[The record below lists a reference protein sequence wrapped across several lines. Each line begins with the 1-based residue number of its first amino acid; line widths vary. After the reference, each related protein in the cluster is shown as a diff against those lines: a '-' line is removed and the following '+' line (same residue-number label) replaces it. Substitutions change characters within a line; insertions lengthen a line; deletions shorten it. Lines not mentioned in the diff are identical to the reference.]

1 MINKIIAEY
10 LRTNKR
16 LVVPHFG
23 AFIRKEN
30 SEAIVFVPFLKKDDG
45 VLQQLLVS
53 EYGMDSA
60 DAQAVIDEYIAEI
73 KESIAARGAYVIE
86 GVGRL
91 MTDSNGICYLEL
103 GAAPAQAA
111 AVRPVDTASPVGPA
125 SFPAP
130 SAEPARHTKIQQQ
143 ARPTEKTDKLGGQA
157 LLSDVMWF
165 KKEMKAYHEW
175 LERQVKKH
183 PHVKIL
189 METEATPE
197 LISEMDVDAAI
208 IAVGAEQIV
217 PPIPGVEKATMAFD
231 VFGHEEEL
239 GKKVVIIGGGD
250 IGCELSIHLS
260 GLGHEC
266 SIVEMTHFVAGNT
279 ELTER
284 MSILEWMEKENVT
297 TYLDTQALEIGDG
310 SVKIKNADGE
320 SYLEADSVI
329 VSTGTRALSKL
340 RDSFKDVAF
349 DVINIGDCKKAS
361 NIQHAVESGFDA
373 GYIL

>member
-143 ARPTEKTDKLGGQA
+143 ARPTEKTDKLGAAASPQSPARKPEAQYPPDTRPSNPVTSRSVQDALYGNPRPAPMQA
-157 LLSDVMWF
+157 PADRQEQTFRTPMPNVRPGNQPPRPPMPPQGRPAGTGYRPSRPVG
-165 KKEMKAYHEW
+165 
-175 LERQVKKH
+175 RQVPKSKADGFI
-183 PHVKIL
+183 VIAIL
-189 METEATPE
+189 AAVAA
-197 LISEMDVDAAI
+197 LAAI
-208 IAVGAEQIV
+208 IFGLTVTHGGPDILPLIESSSPDTTQVQPIAE
-217 PPIPGVEKATMAFD
+217 
-231 VFGHEEEL
+231 
-239 GKKVVIIGGGD
+239 
-250 IGCELSIHLS
+250 
-260 GLGHEC
+260 
-266 SIVEMTHFVAGNT
+266 
-279 ELTER
+279 
-284 MSILEWMEKENVT
+284 
-297 TYLDTQALEIGDG
+297 
-310 SVKIKNADGE
+310 
-320 SYLEADSVI
+320 
-329 VSTGTRALSKL
+329 
-340 RDSFKDVAF
+340 
-349 DVINIGDCKKAS
+349 
-361 NIQHAVESGFDA
+361 
-373 GYIL
+373 

>member
-143 ARPTEKTDKLGGQA
+143 ARPTEKTDKLGAAASPQSPARKPEAQYPPDTSPSNPVTSRSVQDALYGNPRPAPMQA
-157 LLSDVMWF
+157 PADRQEQTFRTPMPNVRPGNQPPRPPMPPQGRPAGTGYRPSRPVGRQAP
-165 KKEMKAYHEW
+165 KSKADGFI
-175 LERQVKKH
+175 VIA
-183 PHVKIL
+183 IL
-189 METEATPE
+189 AAVAA
-197 LISEMDVDAAI
+197 LAAI
-208 IAVGAEQIV
+208 IFGLTVTHGGPDILPLIESSSPDTTQVQPIAE
-217 PPIPGVEKATMAFD
+217 
-231 VFGHEEEL
+231 
-239 GKKVVIIGGGD
+239 
-250 IGCELSIHLS
+250 
-260 GLGHEC
+260 
-266 SIVEMTHFVAGNT
+266 
-279 ELTER
+279 
-284 MSILEWMEKENVT
+284 
-297 TYLDTQALEIGDG
+297 
-310 SVKIKNADGE
+310 
-320 SYLEADSVI
+320 
-329 VSTGTRALSKL
+329 
-340 RDSFKDVAF
+340 
-349 DVINIGDCKKAS
+349 
-361 NIQHAVESGFDA
+361 
-373 GYIL
+373 

>member
-91 MTDSNGICYLEL
+91 MTDSNGICYLGL

-111 AVRPVDTASPVGPA
+111 AVRPADTAPVGPA

-143 ARPTEKTDKLGGQA
+143 ARPTEKTDKLGAAATSPQSPARKPEAQYPPDTRPSNPVTSRSVQDALYGNPHPAPMQA
-157 LLSDVMWF
+157 PADRQEQTFRTPMPNIRPGNQPPRPPMPPQGRPAGTGYRPSRPVGRQAP
-165 KKEMKAYHEW
+165 KSKADGFI
-175 LERQVKKH
+175 VIA
-183 PHVKIL
+183 IL
-189 METEATPE
+189 AAVAA
-197 LISEMDVDAAI
+197 LAAI
-208 IAVGAEQIV
+208 IFGLTVTHGGPDILPLIESSSPDTTQVQPIAE
-217 PPIPGVEKATMAFD
+217 
-231 VFGHEEEL
+231 
-239 GKKVVIIGGGD
+239 
-250 IGCELSIHLS
+250 
-260 GLGHEC
+260 
-266 SIVEMTHFVAGNT
+266 
-279 ELTER
+279 
-284 MSILEWMEKENVT
+284 
-297 TYLDTQALEIGDG
+297 
-310 SVKIKNADGE
+310 
-320 SYLEADSVI
+320 
-329 VSTGTRALSKL
+329 
-340 RDSFKDVAF
+340 
-349 DVINIGDCKKAS
+349 
-361 NIQHAVESGFDA
+361 
-373 GYIL
+373 

>member
-143 ARPTEKTDKLGGQA
+143 ARPTEKTDKLGAAASPQSPARKPEAQYPPDTRPSNPVTSRSVQDALYGNPRPAPMQA
-157 LLSDVMWF
+157 PADRQEQTFRTPMPNVRPGNQPPRPPMPPQGRPAGTGYRPSRPVGRQAP
-165 KKEMKAYHEW
+165 KSKADGFI
-175 LERQVKKH
+175 VIA
-183 PHVKIL
+183 IL
-189 METEATPE
+189 AAVAA
-197 LISEMDVDAAI
+197 LAAI
-208 IAVGAEQIV
+208 IFGLTVTHGGPDILPLIESRISG
-217 PPIPGVEKATMAFD
+217 PP
-231 VFGHEEEL
+231 
-239 GKKVVIIGGGD
+239 
-250 IGCELSIHLS
+250 
-260 GLGHEC
+260 
-266 SIVEMTHFVAGNT
+266 
-279 ELTER
+279 
-284 MSILEWMEKENVT
+284 
-297 TYLDTQALEIGDG
+297 
-310 SVKIKNADGE
+310 
-320 SYLEADSVI
+320 
-329 VSTGTRALSKL
+329 
-340 RDSFKDVAF
+340 
-349 DVINIGDCKKAS
+349 
-361 NIQHAVESGFDA
+361 
-373 GYIL
+373 

>member
-91 MTDSNGICYLEL
+91 MTASNGICYLEL

-111 AVRPVDTASPVGPA
+111 AVRSVDTASPVGPA

-143 ARPTEKTDKLGGQA
+143 ARPTEKTDKLGAAASPQSPARKPEAQYPPDTRPSNPVTSRSVQDALYGNPRPAPMQA
-157 LLSDVMWF
+157 PADRQEQTFRTPMPNVRPGNQPPRPPMPPQGRPAGTGYRPSRPVGRQAP
-165 KKEMKAYHEW
+165 KSKADGFI
-175 LERQVKKH
+175 VIA
-183 PHVKIL
+183 IL
-189 METEATPE
+189 AAVAA
-197 LISEMDVDAAI
+197 LAAI
-208 IAVGAEQIV
+208 IFGLTVTHGGPDILPLIESSSPDTTQVQPIAE
-217 PPIPGVEKATMAFD
+217 
-231 VFGHEEEL
+231 
-239 GKKVVIIGGGD
+239 
-250 IGCELSIHLS
+250 
-260 GLGHEC
+260 
-266 SIVEMTHFVAGNT
+266 
-279 ELTER
+279 
-284 MSILEWMEKENVT
+284 
-297 TYLDTQALEIGDG
+297 
-310 SVKIKNADGE
+310 
-320 SYLEADSVI
+320 
-329 VSTGTRALSKL
+329 
-340 RDSFKDVAF
+340 
-349 DVINIGDCKKAS
+349 
-361 NIQHAVESGFDA
+361 
-373 GYIL
+373 

>member
-111 AVRPVDTASPVGPA
+111 AVRPADTASPVGPA

-143 ARPTEKTDKLGGQA
+143 ASDGKNRQTRRSSSLPAIARPQAGGAISARYPPEQPGHFPVGARRPLRQSPSYPHASSGRPARTDFPNTHAECPPRNPAAPAAYVAPRTARRHGIPSVAPGGQT
-157 LLSDVMWF
+157 SP
-165 KKEMKAYHEW
+165 
-175 LERQVKKH
+175 QVQSRRIH
-183 PHVKIL
+183 RH
-189 METEATPE
+189 
-197 LISEMDVDAAI
+197 SHS
-208 IAVGAEQIV
+208 GRRS
-217 PPIPGVEKATMAFD
+217 G
-231 VFGHEEEL
+231 FGRHH
-239 GKKVVIIGGGD
+239 I
-250 IGCELSIHLS
+250 
-260 GLGHEC
+260 
-266 SIVEMTHFVAGNT
+266 
-279 ELTER
+279 R
-284 MSILEWMEKENVT
+284 
-297 TYLDTQALEIGDG
+297 
-310 SVKIKNADGE
+310 ADGH
-320 SYLEADSVI
+320 SRRTRYPAADRILVARHDAGSADSGITVPN
-329 VSTGTRALSKL
+329 T
-340 RDSFKDVAF
+340 
-349 DVINIGDCKKAS
+349 
-361 NIQHAVESGFDA
+361 
-373 GYIL
+373 

>member
-10 LRTNKR
+10 LQTNKR

-111 AVRPVDTASPVGPA
+111 AVRPADTASPVGPA

-143 ARPTEKTDKLGGQA
+143 ARPTEKTDKLGAAAASPQSPARKPEAQYPPDTRPSNPVTSRSVQDALYGTPRPTPMQA
-157 LLSDVMWF
+157 PADRQEQTFRTPMPNVRPGIQPPRPPMPPQGRPAGTGYRPSRPVGRQAP
-165 KKEMKAYHEW
+165 KSKADGFI
-175 LERQVKKH
+175 VIA
-183 PHVKIL
+183 IL
-189 METEATPE
+189 AAVAA
-197 LISEMDVDAAI
+197 LAAI
-208 IAVGAEQIV
+208 IFGLTVTHGGPDILPLIESSSPDTTQVQPIAE
-217 PPIPGVEKATMAFD
+217 
-231 VFGHEEEL
+231 
-239 GKKVVIIGGGD
+239 
-250 IGCELSIHLS
+250 
-260 GLGHEC
+260 
-266 SIVEMTHFVAGNT
+266 
-279 ELTER
+279 
-284 MSILEWMEKENVT
+284 
-297 TYLDTQALEIGDG
+297 
-310 SVKIKNADGE
+310 
-320 SYLEADSVI
+320 
-329 VSTGTRALSKL
+329 
-340 RDSFKDVAF
+340 
-349 DVINIGDCKKAS
+349 
-361 NIQHAVESGFDA
+361 
-373 GYIL
+373 

>member
-111 AVRPVDTASPVGPA
+111 AVRPADTASPVGPA

-143 ARPTEKTDKLGGQA
+143 ARPTEKTDKLGAAAASPQSPARKPEAQYPPDTRPSNPVPSRSVQDALYGNPRPAPMQA
-157 LLSDVMWF
+157 PADRQEQTFRTPMPNIRPGNQPPRPPMPPQGRPAGTGYRPSRPVGRQAP
-165 KKEMKAYHEW
+165 KSKADGFI
-175 LERQVKKH
+175 VIA
-183 PHVKIL
+183 IL
-189 METEATPE
+189 AAVAA
-197 LISEMDVDAAI
+197 LAAI
-208 IAVGAEQIV
+208 IFGLTVTHGGPDILPLIESSSPDTTQVQPIAE
-217 PPIPGVEKATMAFD
+217 
-231 VFGHEEEL
+231 
-239 GKKVVIIGGGD
+239 
-250 IGCELSIHLS
+250 
-260 GLGHEC
+260 
-266 SIVEMTHFVAGNT
+266 
-279 ELTER
+279 
-284 MSILEWMEKENVT
+284 
-297 TYLDTQALEIGDG
+297 
-310 SVKIKNADGE
+310 
-320 SYLEADSVI
+320 
-329 VSTGTRALSKL
+329 
-340 RDSFKDVAF
+340 
-349 DVINIGDCKKAS
+349 
-361 NIQHAVESGFDA
+361 
-373 GYIL
+373 

>member
-111 AVRPVDTASPVGPA
+111 AVRPSIRHPRSAGLVPGTIGRAGTAYEDSAAGASDGKNRQTRRSSLPAIARPQAGGAISARYPPEQPGHFPVGARRSLRQSPSCPHA
-125 SFPAP
+125 S
-130 SAEPARHTKIQQQ
+130 SGRPARTDFPNTHAECPPRKPTAPAAYAAPRT
-143 ARPTEKTDKLGGQA
+143 ARRHGIPSVAPGGQT
-157 LLSDVMWF
+157 SP
-165 KKEMKAYHEW
+165 
-175 LERQVKKH
+175 QVQSRRIH
-183 PHVKIL
+183 RH
-189 METEATPE
+189 
-197 LISEMDVDAAI
+197 SHS
-208 IAVGAEQIV
+208 GRRS
-217 PPIPGVEKATMAFD
+217 G
-231 VFGHEEEL
+231 FGRHH
-239 GKKVVIIGGGD
+239 I
-250 IGCELSIHLS
+250 
-260 GLGHEC
+260 
-266 SIVEMTHFVAGNT
+266 
-279 ELTER
+279 R
-284 MSILEWMEKENVT
+284 
-297 TYLDTQALEIGDG
+297 
-310 SVKIKNADGE
+310 ADGH
-320 SYLEADSVI
+320 SRRTRYPAADRI
-329 VSTGTRALSKL
+329 L
-340 RDSFKDVAF
+340 VAR
-349 DVINIGDCKKAS
+349 
-361 NIQHAVESGFDA
+361 HDA
-373 GYIL
+373 GSADRGITVPNT

>member
-86 GVGRL
+86 GIGRL

-143 ARPTEKTDKLGGQA
+143 ARPTEKTDKLGAAASPQSPARKPEAQYPPDTRPSNPVTSRSVQDALYGNPRPAPMQA
-157 LLSDVMWF
+157 PADRQEQTFRTPMPNVRPGNQPPRPPMPPQGRPAGTGYRPSRPVGRQAP
-165 KKEMKAYHEW
+165 KSKADGFI
-175 LERQVKKH
+175 VIA
-183 PHVKIL
+183 IL
-189 METEATPE
+189 AAVAA
-197 LISEMDVDAAI
+197 LAAI
-208 IAVGAEQIV
+208 IFGLTVTHGGPDILPLIESSSPDTTQVQPIAE
-217 PPIPGVEKATMAFD
+217 
-231 VFGHEEEL
+231 
-239 GKKVVIIGGGD
+239 
-250 IGCELSIHLS
+250 
-260 GLGHEC
+260 
-266 SIVEMTHFVAGNT
+266 
-279 ELTER
+279 
-284 MSILEWMEKENVT
+284 
-297 TYLDTQALEIGDG
+297 
-310 SVKIKNADGE
+310 
-320 SYLEADSVI
+320 
-329 VSTGTRALSKL
+329 
-340 RDSFKDVAF
+340 
-349 DVINIGDCKKAS
+349 
-361 NIQHAVESGFDA
+361 
-373 GYIL
+373 

>member
-143 ARPTEKTDKLGGQA
+143 ARPTEKTDKLGAAASPQSPARKPEAQYPPDTRPSNPVTSRSVQDALYGNPRPAPMQA
-157 LLSDVMWF
+157 PADRQEQTFRTPMPNVRPGNQPPRPPMPPQGRPAGTGYRPSRPAGRPAP
-165 KKEMKAYHEW
+165 KSKADGFI
-175 LERQVKKH
+175 VIA
-183 PHVKIL
+183 IL
-189 METEATPE
+189 AAVAA
-197 LISEMDVDAAI
+197 LAAI
-208 IAVGAEQIV
+208 IFGLTVTHGGPDILPLIESSSPDTTQVQPIAE
-217 PPIPGVEKATMAFD
+217 
-231 VFGHEEEL
+231 
-239 GKKVVIIGGGD
+239 
-250 IGCELSIHLS
+250 
-260 GLGHEC
+260 
-266 SIVEMTHFVAGNT
+266 
-279 ELTER
+279 
-284 MSILEWMEKENVT
+284 
-297 TYLDTQALEIGDG
+297 
-310 SVKIKNADGE
+310 
-320 SYLEADSVI
+320 
-329 VSTGTRALSKL
+329 
-340 RDSFKDVAF
+340 
-349 DVINIGDCKKAS
+349 
-361 NIQHAVESGFDA
+361 
-373 GYIL
+373 

>member
-111 AVRPVDTASPVGPA
+111 AVRPVDTASRVGPA

-143 ARPTEKTDKLGGQA
+143 ARPTEKTDKLGAAASPQSPARKPEAQYPPDTRPSNPVTSRSVQDALYGNPRPAPMQA
-157 LLSDVMWF
+157 PADRQEQTFRTPMPNVRPGNQPPRPPMPPQGRPAGTGYRPSRPVGRQAP
-165 KKEMKAYHEW
+165 KSKADGFI
-175 LERQVKKH
+175 VIA
-183 PHVKIL
+183 IL
-189 METEATPE
+189 AAVAA
-197 LISEMDVDAAI
+197 LAAI
-208 IAVGAEQIV
+208 IFGLTVTHGGPDILPLIESSSPDTTQVQPIAE
-217 PPIPGVEKATMAFD
+217 
-231 VFGHEEEL
+231 
-239 GKKVVIIGGGD
+239 
-250 IGCELSIHLS
+250 
-260 GLGHEC
+260 
-266 SIVEMTHFVAGNT
+266 
-279 ELTER
+279 
-284 MSILEWMEKENVT
+284 
-297 TYLDTQALEIGDG
+297 
-310 SVKIKNADGE
+310 
-320 SYLEADSVI
+320 
-329 VSTGTRALSKL
+329 
-340 RDSFKDVAF
+340 
-349 DVINIGDCKKAS
+349 
-361 NIQHAVESGFDA
+361 
-373 GYIL
+373 

>member
-143 ARPTEKTDKLGGQA
+143 ARPTGKTDKLGAAASPQSPARKPEAQYPPDTRPSNPVTSRSVQDALYGNPRPAPMQA
-157 LLSDVMWF
+157 PADRQEQTFRTPMPNVRPGNQPPRPPMPPQGRPAGTGYRPSRPVGRQAP
-165 KKEMKAYHEW
+165 KSKADGFI
-175 LERQVKKH
+175 VIA
-183 PHVKIL
+183 IL
-189 METEATPE
+189 AAVAA
-197 LISEMDVDAAI
+197 LAAI
-208 IAVGAEQIV
+208 IFGLTVTHGGPDILPLIESSSPDTTQVQPIAE
-217 PPIPGVEKATMAFD
+217 
-231 VFGHEEEL
+231 
-239 GKKVVIIGGGD
+239 
-250 IGCELSIHLS
+250 
-260 GLGHEC
+260 
-266 SIVEMTHFVAGNT
+266 
-279 ELTER
+279 
-284 MSILEWMEKENVT
+284 
-297 TYLDTQALEIGDG
+297 
-310 SVKIKNADGE
+310 
-320 SYLEADSVI
+320 
-329 VSTGTRALSKL
+329 
-340 RDSFKDVAF
+340 
-349 DVINIGDCKKAS
+349 
-361 NIQHAVESGFDA
+361 
-373 GYIL
+373 

>member
-130 SAEPARHTKIQQQ
+130 SAGPARHTKIQQQ
-143 ARPTEKTDKLGGQA
+143 ARPTETTDKLGAAASPQSPARKPEAQYPPDTRPSNPVTSRSVQDALYGNPRPAPMQA
-157 LLSDVMWF
+157 PADRQEQTFRTPMPNVRPGNQPPRPPMPPQGRPAGTGYRPSRPVGRQAP
-165 KKEMKAYHEW
+165 KSKADGFI
-175 LERQVKKH
+175 VIA
-183 PHVKIL
+183 IL
-189 METEATPE
+189 AAVAA
-197 LISEMDVDAAI
+197 LAAI
-208 IAVGAEQIV
+208 IFGLTVTHGGPDILPLIESSSPDTTQVQPIAE
-217 PPIPGVEKATMAFD
+217 
-231 VFGHEEEL
+231 
-239 GKKVVIIGGGD
+239 
-250 IGCELSIHLS
+250 
-260 GLGHEC
+260 
-266 SIVEMTHFVAGNT
+266 
-279 ELTER
+279 
-284 MSILEWMEKENVT
+284 
-297 TYLDTQALEIGDG
+297 
-310 SVKIKNADGE
+310 
-320 SYLEADSVI
+320 
-329 VSTGTRALSKL
+329 
-340 RDSFKDVAF
+340 
-349 DVINIGDCKKAS
+349 
-361 NIQHAVESGFDA
+361 
-373 GYIL
+373 

>member
-73 KESIAARGAYVIE
+73 KESIAARGAYVIK

-143 ARPTEKTDKLGGQA
+143 ARPTEKTDKLGAAASPQSPARKPEAQYPPDTRPSNPVTSRSVQDALYGNPRPAPMQA
-157 LLSDVMWF
+157 PADRQEQTFRTPMPNVRPGNQPPRPPMPPQGRPAGTGYRPSRPVGRQAP
-165 KKEMKAYHEW
+165 KSKADGFI
-175 LERQVKKH
+175 VIA
-183 PHVKIL
+183 IL
-189 METEATPE
+189 AAVAA
-197 LISEMDVDAAI
+197 LAAI
-208 IAVGAEQIV
+208 IFGLTVTHGGPDILPLIESSSPDTTQVQPIAE
-217 PPIPGVEKATMAFD
+217 
-231 VFGHEEEL
+231 
-239 GKKVVIIGGGD
+239 
-250 IGCELSIHLS
+250 
-260 GLGHEC
+260 
-266 SIVEMTHFVAGNT
+266 
-279 ELTER
+279 
-284 MSILEWMEKENVT
+284 
-297 TYLDTQALEIGDG
+297 
-310 SVKIKNADGE
+310 
-320 SYLEADSVI
+320 
-329 VSTGTRALSKL
+329 
-340 RDSFKDVAF
+340 
-349 DVINIGDCKKAS
+349 
-361 NIQHAVESGFDA
+361 
-373 GYIL
+373 

>member
-111 AVRPVDTASPVGPA
+111 AVRPADTASPVGPA

-143 ARPTEKTDKLGGQA
+143 ARPTEKTDKLGAAAASPQSPARKPEAQYPPDTRPSNPVTSRSVQDALYGNPRPTPMQA
-157 LLSDVMWF
+157 PADRQEQTFRTPMPNVRPGIQPPRPPMSPQGRPAGTGYRPSRPVGRQAP
-165 KKEMKAYHEW
+165 KSKADGFI
-175 LERQVKKH
+175 VIA
-183 PHVKIL
+183 IL
-189 METEATPE
+189 AAVAA
-197 LISEMDVDAAI
+197 LAAI
-208 IAVGAEQIV
+208 IFGLTVTHGGPDILPLIESSSPDTTQVQPIAE
-217 PPIPGVEKATMAFD
+217 
-231 VFGHEEEL
+231 
-239 GKKVVIIGGGD
+239 
-250 IGCELSIHLS
+250 
-260 GLGHEC
+260 
-266 SIVEMTHFVAGNT
+266 
-279 ELTER
+279 
-284 MSILEWMEKENVT
+284 
-297 TYLDTQALEIGDG
+297 
-310 SVKIKNADGE
+310 
-320 SYLEADSVI
+320 
-329 VSTGTRALSKL
+329 
-340 RDSFKDVAF
+340 
-349 DVINIGDCKKAS
+349 
-361 NIQHAVESGFDA
+361 
-373 GYIL
+373 

>member
-60 DAQAVIDEYIAEI
+60 DAQAIIDEYIAEI

-143 ARPTEKTDKLGGQA
+143 ARPTEKTDKLGAAASPQSPARKPEAQYPPDTRPSNPVTSRSVQDALYGNPRPAPMQDPADRQEQTFRTPMPNVRPGNQPPRPPMPPQGRPAGTGYRPSRPVGRQA
-157 LLSDVMWF
+157 PKS
-165 KKEMKAYHEW
+165 KADGFI
-175 LERQVKKH
+175 VIA
-183 PHVKIL
+183 IL
-189 METEATPE
+189 AAVAA
-197 LISEMDVDAAI
+197 LAAI
-208 IAVGAEQIV
+208 IFGLTVTHGGPDILPLIESSSPDTTQVQPIAE
-217 PPIPGVEKATMAFD
+217 
-231 VFGHEEEL
+231 
-239 GKKVVIIGGGD
+239 
-250 IGCELSIHLS
+250 
-260 GLGHEC
+260 
-266 SIVEMTHFVAGNT
+266 
-279 ELTER
+279 
-284 MSILEWMEKENVT
+284 
-297 TYLDTQALEIGDG
+297 
-310 SVKIKNADGE
+310 
-320 SYLEADSVI
+320 
-329 VSTGTRALSKL
+329 
-340 RDSFKDVAF
+340 
-349 DVINIGDCKKAS
+349 
-361 NIQHAVESGFDA
+361 
-373 GYIL
+373 

>member
-143 ARPTEKTDKLGGQA
+143 ARPTEKTDKLGAAASPQSPARKPEAQYPPDTRPSNPVTSRSVQDALYGNPRPAPMQA
-157 LLSDVMWF
+157 PADRQEQTFRTPMPNVRPGNQPPRPPMPPQGRPAGTGYRPSRLVGRQAPKS
-165 KKEMKAYHEW
+165 KADGFIVIAM
-175 LERQVKKH
+175 LAAVAA
-183 PHVKIL
+183 L
-189 METEATPE
+189 
-197 LISEMDVDAAI
+197 AAI
-208 IAVGAEQIV
+208 IFGLTVTHGGPDILPLIESSSPDTTQVQPIAE
-217 PPIPGVEKATMAFD
+217 
-231 VFGHEEEL
+231 
-239 GKKVVIIGGGD
+239 
-250 IGCELSIHLS
+250 
-260 GLGHEC
+260 
-266 SIVEMTHFVAGNT
+266 
-279 ELTER
+279 
-284 MSILEWMEKENVT
+284 
-297 TYLDTQALEIGDG
+297 
-310 SVKIKNADGE
+310 
-320 SYLEADSVI
+320 
-329 VSTGTRALSKL
+329 
-340 RDSFKDVAF
+340 
-349 DVINIGDCKKAS
+349 
-361 NIQHAVESGFDA
+361 
-373 GYIL
+373 

>member
-1 MINKIIAEY
+1 MINKNIAEY

-143 ARPTEKTDKLGGQA
+143 ARPTEKTDKLGAAASPQSPARKPEAQYPPDTRPSNPVTSRSVQDALYGNPRPAPMQA
-157 LLSDVMWF
+157 PADRQEQTFRTPMPNVRPGNQPPRPPMPPQGRPAGTGYRPSRPVGRQAP
-165 KKEMKAYHEW
+165 KSKADGFI
-175 LERQVKKH
+175 VIA
-183 PHVKIL
+183 IL
-189 METEATPE
+189 AAVAA
-197 LISEMDVDAAI
+197 LAAI
-208 IAVGAEQIV
+208 IFGLTVTHGGPDILPLIESSSPDTTQVQPIAE
-217 PPIPGVEKATMAFD
+217 
-231 VFGHEEEL
+231 
-239 GKKVVIIGGGD
+239 
-250 IGCELSIHLS
+250 
-260 GLGHEC
+260 
-266 SIVEMTHFVAGNT
+266 
-279 ELTER
+279 
-284 MSILEWMEKENVT
+284 
-297 TYLDTQALEIGDG
+297 
-310 SVKIKNADGE
+310 
-320 SYLEADSVI
+320 
-329 VSTGTRALSKL
+329 
-340 RDSFKDVAF
+340 
-349 DVINIGDCKKAS
+349 
-361 NIQHAVESGFDA
+361 
-373 GYIL
+373 

>member
-10 LRTNKR
+10 LQTNKR

-111 AVRPVDTASPVGPA
+111 AVRPPIRHPPVGPA

-143 ARPTEKTDKLGGQA
+143 ARPTEKTDKLGAAAASPQSPARKPEAQYPPDTRPSNPVPSRSVQDALYGNPRPAPMQA
-157 LLSDVMWF
+157 PADRQEQTFRTPMPNIRPGNQPPRPPMPPQGRPAGTGYRPSRPVGRQAP
-165 KKEMKAYHEW
+165 KSKADGFI
-175 LERQVKKH
+175 VIA
-183 PHVKIL
+183 IL
-189 METEATPE
+189 AAVAA
-197 LISEMDVDAAI
+197 LAAI
-208 IAVGAEQIV
+208 IFGLTVTHGGPDILPLIESSSPDTTQVQPIAE
-217 PPIPGVEKATMAFD
+217 
-231 VFGHEEEL
+231 
-239 GKKVVIIGGGD
+239 
-250 IGCELSIHLS
+250 
-260 GLGHEC
+260 
-266 SIVEMTHFVAGNT
+266 
-279 ELTER
+279 
-284 MSILEWMEKENVT
+284 
-297 TYLDTQALEIGDG
+297 
-310 SVKIKNADGE
+310 
-320 SYLEADSVI
+320 
-329 VSTGTRALSKL
+329 
-340 RDSFKDVAF
+340 
-349 DVINIGDCKKAS
+349 
-361 NIQHAVESGFDA
+361 
-373 GYIL
+373 

>member
-111 AVRPVDTASPVGPA
+111 AVRPVDTAAPVGPA

-143 ARPTEKTDKLGGQA
+143 ARPTEKTDKLGAAASPQSPARKPEAQYPPDTRPSNPVTSRSVQDALYGNPRPAPMQA
-157 LLSDVMWF
+157 PADRQEQTFRTPMPNVRPGNQPPRPPMPPQGRPAGTGYRPSRPVGRQAP
-165 KKEMKAYHEW
+165 KSKADGFI
-175 LERQVKKH
+175 VIA
-183 PHVKIL
+183 IL
-189 METEATPE
+189 AAVAA
-197 LISEMDVDAAI
+197 LAAI
-208 IAVGAEQIV
+208 IFGLTVTHGGPDILPLIESSSPDTTQVQPIAE
-217 PPIPGVEKATMAFD
+217 
-231 VFGHEEEL
+231 
-239 GKKVVIIGGGD
+239 
-250 IGCELSIHLS
+250 
-260 GLGHEC
+260 
-266 SIVEMTHFVAGNT
+266 
-279 ELTER
+279 
-284 MSILEWMEKENVT
+284 
-297 TYLDTQALEIGDG
+297 
-310 SVKIKNADGE
+310 
-320 SYLEADSVI
+320 
-329 VSTGTRALSKL
+329 
-340 RDSFKDVAF
+340 
-349 DVINIGDCKKAS
+349 
-361 NIQHAVESGFDA
+361 
-373 GYIL
+373 

>member
-86 GVGRL
+86 GIGRL

-143 ARPTEKTDKLGGQA
+143 ARPTEKTDKLGAAASPQSPARKPEAQYPHDTRPSNPVTSRSVQDALYGNPRPAPMQA
-157 LLSDVMWF
+157 PADRQEQTFRTPMPNVRPGNQPPRPPMPPQGRPAGTGYRPSRPVGRQAP
-165 KKEMKAYHEW
+165 KSKADGFI
-175 LERQVKKH
+175 VIA
-183 PHVKIL
+183 IL
-189 METEATPE
+189 AAVAA
-197 LISEMDVDAAI
+197 LAAI
-208 IAVGAEQIV
+208 IFGLTVTHGGPDILPLIESSSPDTTQVQPIAE
-217 PPIPGVEKATMAFD
+217 
-231 VFGHEEEL
+231 
-239 GKKVVIIGGGD
+239 
-250 IGCELSIHLS
+250 
-260 GLGHEC
+260 
-266 SIVEMTHFVAGNT
+266 
-279 ELTER
+279 
-284 MSILEWMEKENVT
+284 
-297 TYLDTQALEIGDG
+297 
-310 SVKIKNADGE
+310 
-320 SYLEADSVI
+320 
-329 VSTGTRALSKL
+329 
-340 RDSFKDVAF
+340 
-349 DVINIGDCKKAS
+349 
-361 NIQHAVESGFDA
+361 
-373 GYIL
+373 

>member
-10 LRTNKR
+10 LQTNKR

-111 AVRPVDTASPVGPA
+111 AVRPADTAPVGPA

-143 ARPTEKTDKLGGQA
+143 ARPTEKTDKLGAAAASPQSPARKPEAQYPPDTRPSNPVTSRSVQDALYGNPRPAPMQA
-157 LLSDVMWF
+157 PADRQEQTFRTPMPNIRPGNQPPRPPMPPQGRPADTGYRPSRPVGRQAP
-165 KKEMKAYHEW
+165 KSKADGFI
-175 LERQVKKH
+175 VIA
-183 PHVKIL
+183 IL
-189 METEATPE
+189 AAVAA
-197 LISEMDVDAAI
+197 LAAI
-208 IAVGAEQIV
+208 IFGLTVTHGGPDILPLIESSSPDTTQVQPIAE
-217 PPIPGVEKATMAFD
+217 
-231 VFGHEEEL
+231 
-239 GKKVVIIGGGD
+239 
-250 IGCELSIHLS
+250 
-260 GLGHEC
+260 
-266 SIVEMTHFVAGNT
+266 
-279 ELTER
+279 
-284 MSILEWMEKENVT
+284 
-297 TYLDTQALEIGDG
+297 
-310 SVKIKNADGE
+310 
-320 SYLEADSVI
+320 
-329 VSTGTRALSKL
+329 
-340 RDSFKDVAF
+340 
-349 DVINIGDCKKAS
+349 
-361 NIQHAVESGFDA
+361 
-373 GYIL
+373 

>member
-111 AVRPVDTASPVGPA
+111 AVRPADTASPVGPA

-143 ARPTEKTDKLGGQA
+143 ARPTEKTDKLGAAAASPHSPARKPEAQYPPDTRPSNPVTSRSVQDALYGNPRPTPMQA
-157 LLSDVMWF
+157 PADRQEQTFRTPMPNVRPGIQPPRPPMPPQGRPAGTGYRPSRPVGRQAP
-165 KKEMKAYHEW
+165 KSKADGFI
-175 LERQVKKH
+175 VIA
-183 PHVKIL
+183 IL
-189 METEATPE
+189 AAVAA
-197 LISEMDVDAAI
+197 LAAI
-208 IAVGAEQIV
+208 IFGLTVTHGGPDILPLIESSSPDTTQVQPIAE
-217 PPIPGVEKATMAFD
+217 
-231 VFGHEEEL
+231 
-239 GKKVVIIGGGD
+239 
-250 IGCELSIHLS
+250 
-260 GLGHEC
+260 
-266 SIVEMTHFVAGNT
+266 
-279 ELTER
+279 
-284 MSILEWMEKENVT
+284 
-297 TYLDTQALEIGDG
+297 
-310 SVKIKNADGE
+310 
-320 SYLEADSVI
+320 
-329 VSTGTRALSKL
+329 
-340 RDSFKDVAF
+340 
-349 DVINIGDCKKAS
+349 
-361 NIQHAVESGFDA
+361 
-373 GYIL
+373 

>member
-73 KESIAARGAYVIE
+73 KERIAARGAYVIE

-143 ARPTEKTDKLGGQA
+143 ARPTEKTDKLGAAASPQSPARKPEAQYPPDTRPSNPVTSRSVQDALYGNPRPAPMQA
-157 LLSDVMWF
+157 PADRQEQTFRTPMPNVRPGNQPPRPPMPPQGRPAGTGYRPSRPVGRQAP
-165 KKEMKAYHEW
+165 KSKADGFI
-175 LERQVKKH
+175 VIA
-183 PHVKIL
+183 IL
-189 METEATPE
+189 AAVAA
-197 LISEMDVDAAI
+197 LAAI
-208 IAVGAEQIV
+208 IFGLTVTHGGPDILPLIESSSPDTTQVQPIAE
-217 PPIPGVEKATMAFD
+217 
-231 VFGHEEEL
+231 
-239 GKKVVIIGGGD
+239 
-250 IGCELSIHLS
+250 
-260 GLGHEC
+260 
-266 SIVEMTHFVAGNT
+266 
-279 ELTER
+279 
-284 MSILEWMEKENVT
+284 
-297 TYLDTQALEIGDG
+297 
-310 SVKIKNADGE
+310 
-320 SYLEADSVI
+320 
-329 VSTGTRALSKL
+329 
-340 RDSFKDVAF
+340 
-349 DVINIGDCKKAS
+349 
-361 NIQHAVESGFDA
+361 
-373 GYIL
+373 

>member
-143 ARPTEKTDKLGGQA
+143 ARPTEKTDKLGAAASPQSPARKPEAQYPPDTRPSNPVTSRSVQDALYGNPRPAPMQA
-157 LLSDVMWF
+157 PADRQEQTFRTPMPNVRPGIQPPRPPMPPQGRPAGTGYRPSRPVGRQAP
-165 KKEMKAYHEW
+165 KSKADGFI
-175 LERQVKKH
+175 VIA
-183 PHVKIL
+183 IL
-189 METEATPE
+189 AAVAA
-197 LISEMDVDAAI
+197 LAAI
-208 IAVGAEQIV
+208 IFGLTVTHGGPDILPLIESSSPDTTQVQPIAE
-217 PPIPGVEKATMAFD
+217 
-231 VFGHEEEL
+231 
-239 GKKVVIIGGGD
+239 
-250 IGCELSIHLS
+250 
-260 GLGHEC
+260 
-266 SIVEMTHFVAGNT
+266 
-279 ELTER
+279 
-284 MSILEWMEKENVT
+284 
-297 TYLDTQALEIGDG
+297 
-310 SVKIKNADGE
+310 
-320 SYLEADSVI
+320 
-329 VSTGTRALSKL
+329 
-340 RDSFKDVAF
+340 
-349 DVINIGDCKKAS
+349 
-361 NIQHAVESGFDA
+361 
-373 GYIL
+373 

>member
-1 MINKIIAEY
+1 MINKIIAGY

-60 DAQAVIDEYIAEI
+60 DAQAVIDEFIAEI

-143 ARPTEKTDKLGGQA
+143 ARPTEKTDKLGAAASPQSPARKPEAQYPPDTRPSNPVTSRSVQDALYGNPRPAPMQA
-157 LLSDVMWF
+157 PADRQEQTFRTPMPNVRPGNQPPRPPMPPQGRPAGTGYRPSRPVGRQAP
-165 KKEMKAYHEW
+165 KSKADGFI
-175 LERQVKKH
+175 VIA
-183 PHVKIL
+183 IL
-189 METEATPE
+189 AAVAA
-197 LISEMDVDAAI
+197 LAAI
-208 IAVGAEQIV
+208 IFGLTVTHGGPDILPLIESSSPDTTQVQPIAE
-217 PPIPGVEKATMAFD
+217 
-231 VFGHEEEL
+231 
-239 GKKVVIIGGGD
+239 
-250 IGCELSIHLS
+250 
-260 GLGHEC
+260 
-266 SIVEMTHFVAGNT
+266 
-279 ELTER
+279 
-284 MSILEWMEKENVT
+284 
-297 TYLDTQALEIGDG
+297 
-310 SVKIKNADGE
+310 
-320 SYLEADSVI
+320 
-329 VSTGTRALSKL
+329 
-340 RDSFKDVAF
+340 
-349 DVINIGDCKKAS
+349 
-361 NIQHAVESGFDA
+361 
-373 GYIL
+373 

>member
-143 ARPTEKTDKLGGQA
+143 ARPTEKTDKLGAAASPQSPARKPEAQYPPDTRPSNPVTSRSVQDALYGNPRPAPMQA
-157 LLSDVMWF
+157 PADRQEQTFRTPMPNVRPGNQPPRPPMPPQGRPAGTGYRPSRPVGRQAP
-165 KKEMKAYHEW
+165 KSKADGFI
-175 LERQVKKH
+175 VIA
-183 PHVKIL
+183 IL
-189 METEATPE
+189 AA
-197 LISEMDVDAAI
+197 VAAWAAI
-208 IAVGAEQIV
+208 IFGLTVTHGGPDILPLIESSSPDTTQVQPIAE
-217 PPIPGVEKATMAFD
+217 
-231 VFGHEEEL
+231 
-239 GKKVVIIGGGD
+239 
-250 IGCELSIHLS
+250 
-260 GLGHEC
+260 
-266 SIVEMTHFVAGNT
+266 
-279 ELTER
+279 
-284 MSILEWMEKENVT
+284 
-297 TYLDTQALEIGDG
+297 
-310 SVKIKNADGE
+310 
-320 SYLEADSVI
+320 
-329 VSTGTRALSKL
+329 
-340 RDSFKDVAF
+340 
-349 DVINIGDCKKAS
+349 
-361 NIQHAVESGFDA
+361 
-373 GYIL
+373 

>member
-53 EYGMDSA
+53 EDGMDSA

-143 ARPTEKTDKLGGQA
+143 ARPTEKTDKLGAAASPQSPARKPEAQYPPDTRPSNPVTSRSVQDALYGNPRPAPMQA
-157 LLSDVMWF
+157 PADRQEQTFRTPMPNVRPGNQPPRPPMPPQGRPAGTGYRPSRPVGRQAP
-165 KKEMKAYHEW
+165 KSKADGFI
-175 LERQVKKH
+175 VIA
-183 PHVKIL
+183 IL
-189 METEATPE
+189 AAVAA
-197 LISEMDVDAAI
+197 LAAI
-208 IAVGAEQIV
+208 IFGLTVTHGGPDILPLIESSSPDTTQVQPIAE
-217 PPIPGVEKATMAFD
+217 
-231 VFGHEEEL
+231 
-239 GKKVVIIGGGD
+239 
-250 IGCELSIHLS
+250 
-260 GLGHEC
+260 
-266 SIVEMTHFVAGNT
+266 
-279 ELTER
+279 
-284 MSILEWMEKENVT
+284 
-297 TYLDTQALEIGDG
+297 
-310 SVKIKNADGE
+310 
-320 SYLEADSVI
+320 
-329 VSTGTRALSKL
+329 
-340 RDSFKDVAF
+340 
-349 DVINIGDCKKAS
+349 
-361 NIQHAVESGFDA
+361 
-373 GYIL
+373 

>member
-130 SAEPARHTKIQQQ
+130 SAEPARHTKIQQP
-143 ARPTEKTDKLGGQA
+143 ARPTEKTDKLGAAASPQSPARKPEAQYPPDTRPSNPVTSRSVQDALYGNPRPAPMQA
-157 LLSDVMWF
+157 PADRQEQTFRTPMPNVRPGNQPPRPPMPPQGRPAGTGYRPSRPVGRQAP
-165 KKEMKAYHEW
+165 KSKADGFI
-175 LERQVKKH
+175 VIA
-183 PHVKIL
+183 IL
-189 METEATPE
+189 AAVAA
-197 LISEMDVDAAI
+197 LAAI
-208 IAVGAEQIV
+208 IFGLTVTHGGPDILPLIESSSPDTTQVQPIAE
-217 PPIPGVEKATMAFD
+217 
-231 VFGHEEEL
+231 
-239 GKKVVIIGGGD
+239 
-250 IGCELSIHLS
+250 
-260 GLGHEC
+260 
-266 SIVEMTHFVAGNT
+266 
-279 ELTER
+279 
-284 MSILEWMEKENVT
+284 
-297 TYLDTQALEIGDG
+297 
-310 SVKIKNADGE
+310 
-320 SYLEADSVI
+320 
-329 VSTGTRALSKL
+329 
-340 RDSFKDVAF
+340 
-349 DVINIGDCKKAS
+349 
-361 NIQHAVESGFDA
+361 
-373 GYIL
+373 

>member
-10 LRTNKR
+10 LQTNKR

-111 AVRPVDTASPVGPA
+111 AVRPADTASPVGPA

-143 ARPTEKTDKLGGQA
+143 ARPTEKTDKLGAAAASPQSPARKPEAQYPPDTRPSNPVTSRSVQDALYGNPRPAPMQA
-157 LLSDVMWF
+157 PADRQEQTFRTPMPNVRPGNQPPRPPMPPQGRPAGTGYRPSRPVGRQAP
-165 KKEMKAYHEW
+165 KSKADGFI
-175 LERQVKKH
+175 VIA
-183 PHVKIL
+183 IL
-189 METEATPE
+189 AAVAA
-197 LISEMDVDAAI
+197 LAAI
-208 IAVGAEQIV
+208 IFGLTVIHGGPDILPLIESSSPDTTQVQPIAE
-217 PPIPGVEKATMAFD
+217 
-231 VFGHEEEL
+231 
-239 GKKVVIIGGGD
+239 
-250 IGCELSIHLS
+250 
-260 GLGHEC
+260 
-266 SIVEMTHFVAGNT
+266 
-279 ELTER
+279 
-284 MSILEWMEKENVT
+284 
-297 TYLDTQALEIGDG
+297 
-310 SVKIKNADGE
+310 
-320 SYLEADSVI
+320 
-329 VSTGTRALSKL
+329 
-340 RDSFKDVAF
+340 
-349 DVINIGDCKKAS
+349 
-361 NIQHAVESGFDA
+361 
-373 GYIL
+373 

>member
-91 MTDSNGICYLEL
+91 MTDSNEICYLEL

-143 ARPTEKTDKLGGQA
+143 ARPTEKTDKLGAAASPQSPARKPEAQYPPDTRPSNPVTSRSVQDALYGNPRPAPMQA
-157 LLSDVMWF
+157 PADRQEQTFRTPMPNVRPGNQPPRPPMPPQGRPAGTGYRPSRPVGRQAP
-165 KKEMKAYHEW
+165 KSKADGFI
-175 LERQVKKH
+175 VIA
-183 PHVKIL
+183 IL
-189 METEATPE
+189 AAVAA
-197 LISEMDVDAAI
+197 LAAI
-208 IAVGAEQIV
+208 IFGLTVTHGGPDILPLIESSSPDTTQVQPIAE
-217 PPIPGVEKATMAFD
+217 
-231 VFGHEEEL
+231 
-239 GKKVVIIGGGD
+239 
-250 IGCELSIHLS
+250 
-260 GLGHEC
+260 
-266 SIVEMTHFVAGNT
+266 
-279 ELTER
+279 
-284 MSILEWMEKENVT
+284 
-297 TYLDTQALEIGDG
+297 
-310 SVKIKNADGE
+310 
-320 SYLEADSVI
+320 
-329 VSTGTRALSKL
+329 
-340 RDSFKDVAF
+340 
-349 DVINIGDCKKAS
+349 
-361 NIQHAVESGFDA
+361 
-373 GYIL
+373 

>member
-91 MTDSNGICYLEL
+91 MTYSNGICYLEL

-143 ARPTEKTDKLGGQA
+143 ARPTEKTDKLGAAASPQSPARKPEAQYPPDTRPSNPVTSRSVQDALYGNPRPAPMQA
-157 LLSDVMWF
+157 PADRQEQTFRTPMPNVRPGNQPPRPPMPPQGRPAGTGYRPSRPVGRQAP
-165 KKEMKAYHEW
+165 KSKADGFI
-175 LERQVKKH
+175 VIA
-183 PHVKIL
+183 IL
-189 METEATPE
+189 AAVAA
-197 LISEMDVDAAI
+197 LAAI
-208 IAVGAEQIV
+208 IFGLTVTHGGPDILPLIESSSPDTTQVQPIAE
-217 PPIPGVEKATMAFD
+217 
-231 VFGHEEEL
+231 
-239 GKKVVIIGGGD
+239 
-250 IGCELSIHLS
+250 
-260 GLGHEC
+260 
-266 SIVEMTHFVAGNT
+266 
-279 ELTER
+279 
-284 MSILEWMEKENVT
+284 
-297 TYLDTQALEIGDG
+297 
-310 SVKIKNADGE
+310 
-320 SYLEADSVI
+320 
-329 VSTGTRALSKL
+329 
-340 RDSFKDVAF
+340 
-349 DVINIGDCKKAS
+349 
-361 NIQHAVESGFDA
+361 
-373 GYIL
+373 

>member
-45 VLQQLLVS
+45 VPQQLLVS

-143 ARPTEKTDKLGGQA
+143 ARPTEKTDKLGAAASPQSPARKPEAQYPPDTRPSNPVTSRSVQDALYGNPRPAPMQA
-157 LLSDVMWF
+157 PADRQEQTFRTPMPNVRPGNQPPRPPMPPQGRPAGTGYRPSRPVGRQAP
-165 KKEMKAYHEW
+165 KSKADGFI
-175 LERQVKKH
+175 VIA
-183 PHVKIL
+183 IL
-189 METEATPE
+189 AAVAA
-197 LISEMDVDAAI
+197 LAAI
-208 IAVGAEQIV
+208 IFGLTVTHGGPDILPLIESSSPDTTQVQPIAE
-217 PPIPGVEKATMAFD
+217 
-231 VFGHEEEL
+231 
-239 GKKVVIIGGGD
+239 
-250 IGCELSIHLS
+250 
-260 GLGHEC
+260 
-266 SIVEMTHFVAGNT
+266 
-279 ELTER
+279 
-284 MSILEWMEKENVT
+284 
-297 TYLDTQALEIGDG
+297 
-310 SVKIKNADGE
+310 
-320 SYLEADSVI
+320 
-329 VSTGTRALSKL
+329 
-340 RDSFKDVAF
+340 
-349 DVINIGDCKKAS
+349 
-361 NIQHAVESGFDA
+361 
-373 GYIL
+373 

>member
-111 AVRPVDTASPVGPA
+111 AVRPADTGIPVGPA

-143 ARPTEKTDKLGGQA
+143 ARPTEKPTNSAQQQPPRNRPPA
-157 LLSDVMWF
+157 S
-165 KKEMKAYHEW
+165 
-175 LERQVKKH
+175 RRRN
-183 PHVKIL
+183 IR
-189 METEATPE
+189 
-197 LISEMDVDAAI
+197 
-208 IAVGAEQIV
+208 
-217 PPIPGVEKATMAFD
+217 PIPARATRSLPGRCKTPFTAIPI
-231 VFGHEEEL
+231 L
-239 GKKVVIIGGGD
+239 PPCKLRQTGKNR
-250 IGCELSIHLS
+250 LSEHP
-260 GLGHEC
+260 C
-266 SIVEMTHFVAGNT
+266 
-279 ELTER
+279 R
-284 MSILEWMEKENVT
+284 MSAPESSRPGRLCRPKGGPPAR
-297 TYLDTQALEIGDG
+297 DTVRRAPVGRQAPK
-310 SVKIKNADGE
+310 SKADGFIVICHSGRRRRFGRHIFGLTVTHGGPDILPLIE
-320 SYLEADSVI
+320 SSSPDTTQVQPIAE
-329 VSTGTRALSKL
+329 
-340 RDSFKDVAF
+340 
-349 DVINIGDCKKAS
+349 
-361 NIQHAVESGFDA
+361 
-373 GYIL
+373 

>member
-111 AVRPVDTASPVGPA
+111 AVRPADTASPVGPA

-143 ARPTEKTDKLGGQA
+143 ARPTEKTDKLGAAASPQSPARKPEAQYPPDTRPSNPVTSRSVQDALYGNPRPAPMQA
-157 LLSDVMWF
+157 PADRQEQTFRTPMPNVRPGIQPPRPPMPPQGRPAGTGYRPSRPVGRQAP
-165 KKEMKAYHEW
+165 KSKADGFI
-175 LERQVKKH
+175 VIA
-183 PHVKIL
+183 IL
-189 METEATPE
+189 AAVAA
-197 LISEMDVDAAI
+197 LAAI
-208 IAVGAEQIV
+208 IFGLTVTHGGPDILPLIESSSPDTTQVQPIAE
-217 PPIPGVEKATMAFD
+217 
-231 VFGHEEEL
+231 
-239 GKKVVIIGGGD
+239 
-250 IGCELSIHLS
+250 
-260 GLGHEC
+260 
-266 SIVEMTHFVAGNT
+266 
-279 ELTER
+279 
-284 MSILEWMEKENVT
+284 
-297 TYLDTQALEIGDG
+297 
-310 SVKIKNADGE
+310 
-320 SYLEADSVI
+320 
-329 VSTGTRALSKL
+329 
-340 RDSFKDVAF
+340 
-349 DVINIGDCKKAS
+349 
-361 NIQHAVESGFDA
+361 
-373 GYIL
+373 